1 MTEDYRDQK
10 KENEHGFINNL
21 IGNMTEAERQLIES
35 TFGTNKEMD
44 IDESKVERLV
54 QFGYPKA
61 HVMQSLMDNQP
72 NYMTA
77 GYYLLQMD

>member
-1 MTEDYRDQK
+1 LTEDYRDQK
-10 KENEHGFINNL
+10 KDNEQGFINNL

-44 IDESKVERLV
+44 IDESKVEKLV

-61 HVMQSLMDNQP
+61 YVMQALMDNEP